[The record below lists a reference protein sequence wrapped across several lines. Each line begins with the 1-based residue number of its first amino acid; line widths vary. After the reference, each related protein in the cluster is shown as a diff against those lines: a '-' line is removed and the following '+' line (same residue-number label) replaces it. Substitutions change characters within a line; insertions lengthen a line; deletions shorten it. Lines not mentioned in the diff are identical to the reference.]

1 MLNYKKEVWEGWTVQ
16 DFIDSLQTE
25 IAMIMGGSSYLK
37 PFKSK
42 GELEAYIISNQPY
55 YKKPI
60 PEVIEYFAYKYW
72 LDQDDFLPTFE
83 VEKRAFGHFWSGFAH
98 F

>member
-37 PFKSK
+37 PLKARENLKHILSAISHIIKS
-42 GELEAYIISNQPY
+42 LYP
-55 YKKPI
+55 
-60 PEVIEYFAYKYW
+60 
-72 LDQDDFLPTFE
+72 
-83 VEKRAFGHFWSGFAH
+83 R
-98 F
+98 

>member
-25 IAMIMGGSSYLK
+25 ITMIMGGSSYMK

-42 GELEAYIISNQPY
+42 EELKAYIVSNQPY

-60 PEVIEYFAYKYW
+60 PEVIEYFAYKYG
-72 LDQDDFLPTFE
+72 LN
-83 VEKRAFGHFWSGFAH
+83 
-98 F
+98 

>member
-25 IAMIMGGSSYLK
+25 ITMIMGGGSYIK

-42 GELEAYIISNQPY
+42 GELEAYIISNQPL
-55 YKKPI
+55 
-60 PEVIEYFAYKYW
+60 PEVIEYFAYKYG
-72 LDQDDFLPTFE
+72 LN
-83 VEKRAFGHFWSGFAH
+83 
-98 F
+98 

>member
-37 PFKSK
+37 PFNSK
-42 GELEAYIISNQPY
+42 EELEERIRNHLHALLTGDVLTRRPYRDVVLLVRSNDQA
-55 YKKPI
+55 
-60 PEVIEYFAYKYW
+60 FQLSDW
-72 LDQDDFLPTFE
+72 LAVLL
-83 VEKRAFGHFWSGFAH
+83 
-98 F
+98 

>member
-42 GELEAYIISNQPY
+42 EELEAYIISNQWVGLTADNNRLCN
-55 YKKPI
+55 KK
-60 PEVIEYFAYKYW
+60 
-72 LDQDDFLPTFE
+72 
-83 VEKRAFGHFWSGFAH
+83 RSSGERKPLILKGERD
-98 F
+98 

>member
-42 GELEAYIISNQPY
+42 GELEVYIISNQPY

-60 PEVIEYFAYKYW
+60 PEVIEYFAYKYG
-72 LDQDDFLPTFE
+72 LN
-83 VEKRAFGHFWSGFAH
+83 
-98 F
+98 